1 MLSQPLTISVLVLLV
16 ASVTAAQDTTT
27 YADARARDL
36 LQRARTAVA
45 PDGMLQ
51 GLRSLALKG
60 RLRIPGEGVESSD
73 GTVEIKI
80 LLPDRYL
87 RIDRLGDVEK
97 RYGSGPGVTA
107 TTPGDQ
113 QRARIQFVTW
123 MLGAL
128 GSLVEPRMVARSVA
142 DAGQAD
148 TAAVDVTAP
157 GLSLRLVLDMP
168 ALIPMRIVNFGE
180 RSATTVISF
189 ANRRSTD
196 GFELPSRV
204 TTQTAD
210 RVLETLMFDEMFVN
224 PALSETDFRK

>member
-1 MLSQPLTISVLVLLV
+1 MISVLVLLV
-16 ASVTAAQDTTT
+16 ASTAAAQDTTT
-27 YADARARDL
+27 YADARAREL
-36 LQRARTAVA
+36 LQRARAAVA
-45 PDGMLQ
+45 PGGMLQ

-60 RLRIPGEGVESSD
+60 RLRIPGEGAESSD

-87 RIDRLGDVEK
+87 RIDRLGEVER

-107 TTPGDQ
+107 TSPADQ

-128 GSLVEPRMVARSVA
+128 GTLVEPRMVARSVA
-142 DAGQAD
+142 DAGQPD
-148 TAAVDVTAP
+148 TAAVDVTAAS
-157 GLSLRLVLDMP
+157 LSVRLVLDMP
-168 ALIPMRIVNFGE
+168 ALMPMRIVNFGE

-189 ANRRSTD
+189 ANRRPAD